1 MNKNSPV
8 DIDMIKVVT
17 ILHSSTMPELMNM
30 NTPRKKENLSK
41 LFEQSID
48 EELSLNEIV
57 NTFFSSNKTTSNKNE
72 RKDDSSKDSSV
83 QTEFCSEN
91 KPIGDVFKHYLL
103 KYFHAY
109 NGLEVILNE
118 CYTSLAHLNA
128 YRINQ
133 MNKLQTNHK
142 LACQKSKNSI
152 EEASNAKLK

>member
-1 MNKNSPV
+1 MNTNSPV

-17 ILHSSTMPELMNM
+17 ILHSSTMPELINM
-30 NTPRKKENLSK
+30 NAPRRKENLSK

-57 NTFFSSNKTTSNKNE
+57 NTFLSSNKTTSSKNE
-72 RKDDSSKDSSV
+72 RDDSSKESSI
-83 QTEFCSEN
+83 QTEFNSEN
-91 KPIGDVFKHYLL
+91 KPIRDVFKHYLL

-142 LACQKSKNSI
+142 LAGQKSKNSI